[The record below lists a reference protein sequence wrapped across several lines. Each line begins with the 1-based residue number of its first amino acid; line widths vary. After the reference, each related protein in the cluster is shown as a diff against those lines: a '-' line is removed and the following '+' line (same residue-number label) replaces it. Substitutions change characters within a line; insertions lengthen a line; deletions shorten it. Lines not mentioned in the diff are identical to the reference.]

1 MKISMTSP
9 GAAPQRREGGFTMI
23 EIAICLAIIGVALVG
38 IIGVLPYG
46 MSTQRDNREETI
58 IGQDASLLTEL
69 IRNGARGADDLTNYV
84 YRINNTV
91 TTFNDV
97 GVATATHV
105 FDYTTTASTLD
116 GAAISH
122 LADLNTGMKIIGY
135 LSTPEFVDTNYNATT
150 NLYSGGYSNH
160 VVAYVRSVSGL
171 AVEKPPQENQLMR
184 DDTFTYRLFIV
195 NAPVAQD
202 SNTVGQAYSHNLGNA
217 FHELRLRFLWPQLP
231 NGNLGN
237 QHLTFRAS
245 VAGQVTH
252 IYTNN
257 LTDLYFYQP
266 QYFSASP

>member
-1 MKISMTSP
+1 MKISTTSP
-9 GAAPQRREGGFTMI
+9 GAGPAAPQRSEGGFTMI

-46 MSTQRDNREETI
+46 MSTQRDNRQETI

-105 FDYTTTASTLD
+105 YDYNSASSTLD
-116 GAAISH
+116 GAPISH
-122 LADLNTGMKIIGY
+122 LADLNTGMKIIGF
-135 LSTPEFVDTNYNATT
+135 LSTPEFVDTNLNATT

-160 VVAYVRSVSGL
+160 VVAYVRSISGL

-195 NAPVAQD
+195 NAPV
-202 SNTVGQAYSHNLGNA
+202 
-217 FHELRLRFLWPQLP
+217 WPQLP
-231 NGNLGN
+231 NGNLGA
-237 QHLTFRAS
+237 QHMTFRAS

-252 IYTNN
+252 IYTNS
-257 LTDLYFYQP
+257 LIDLYFYQP